1 MNLHCSLAQAVES
14 SEGSSSG
21 GEPSV
26 PSRSTSIAS
35 GFLCSAKMTESLSRS
50 RSGRTSEHSTGN
62 PGLDAWISS
71 QAGSRARTSVRPE
84 KAQESTGN
92 DQDFGW
98 RWHGSFAKYDPA
110 TSSWKTRQCSL
121 LGGLEEFSETWP
133 KWGLMRD
140 GECLERLT
148 LAPRT
153 CVNEYGLWQTLTAD
167 DAIQRKN
174 GKWNSRGEPKLSAQ
188 VRFPTL
194 TCHDRKGRS
203 GAKRGRNANGG
214 PTLTMVVGGTLNP
227 TWCEWFMGFPMGWS
241 ESEPLEMRRF
251 QRWLEQHGEY

>member
-14 SEGSSSG
+14 SEGSSLG

-26 PSRSTSIAS
+26 PSRSTSIAN
-35 GFLCSAKMTESLSRS
+35 GFLCSGRMTESLSRS
-50 RSGRTSEHSTGN
+50 RFGRTSEHSTGN

-98 RWHGSFAKYDPA
+98 KWPGSFAKYDPA
-110 TSSWKTRQCSL
+110 TSSWKTRQCSV

-133 KWGLMRD
+133 KWGSMRD
-140 GECLERLT
+140 GECLA
-148 LAPRT
+148 LAPLVRYVRASESGLSLLRPTAT
-153 CVNEYGLWQTLTAD
+153 CWKAWTFLNISSL
-167 DAIQRKN
+167 I
-174 GKWNSRGEPKLSAQ
+174 
-188 VRFPTL
+188 
-194 TCHDRKGRS
+194 RKGHADGNIQEQFARLFRRMITPES
-203 GAKRGRNANGG
+203 NEILMLW
-214 PTLTMVVGGTLNP
+214 PQ
-227 TWCEWFMGFPMGWS
+227 GWS
-241 ESEPLEMRRF
+241 DLKPLETVRF